1 MQCPYMITFTSNVEL
16 QNSNKVAIASRH
28 SHVSTLTMIEGP
40 KLVCCE
46 VGNMITICPINV
58 T

>member
-1 MQCPYMITFTSNVEL
+1 MITLHQKSNVEL
-16 QNSNKVAIASRH
+16 QYSNKVAIASRH
-28 SHVSTLTMIEGP
+28 FHVSTPTMIEGP

-46 VGNMITICPINV
+46 VGNIITIYPIHV